1 MIRVDGPVVVTL
13 YFIKLARAMVLWISL
28 YVVEKVFQD
37 AYVQRA
43 MGGRDGGLPPSLAT
57 MIMYAVAIE
66 GTVMLLV
73 VAVLVLLMARY
84 KNPGTSFVIDRQF
97 MFLLAIDYALTT
109 VIMVG
114 LGVLLANQVQ
124 DGRLFRYR
132 DDGLRGIRALSNLLL
147 YVSVV
152 VIALPFFRVAG

>member
-1 MIRVDGPVVVTL
+1 MIRVDRPVVAVL
-13 YFIKLARAMVLWISL
+13 YFLKLARAMVLWISL

-43 MGGRDGGLPPSLAT
+43 MGGRDDGKPPSLAS

-66 GTVMLLV
+66 GTVMLLI

-84 KNPGTSFVIDRQF
+84 KNPRTTFVIDRQF
-97 MFLLAIDYALTT
+97 MSLLAIDYAFTT
-109 VIMVG
+109 VTMVG
-114 LGVLLANQVQ
+114 LGVLLAKQVQ

-147 YVSVV
+147 YVSMV
-152 VIALPFFRVAG
+152 VITLPFFRILG